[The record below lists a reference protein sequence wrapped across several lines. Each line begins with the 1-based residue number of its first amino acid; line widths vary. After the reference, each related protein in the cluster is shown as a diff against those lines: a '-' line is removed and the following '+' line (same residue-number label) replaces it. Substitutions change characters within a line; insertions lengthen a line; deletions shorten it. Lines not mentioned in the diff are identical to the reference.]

1 MRILL
6 DTHVLLWLL
15 IDHPRLR
22 SDTHTL
28 LKENDLLISSLS
40 CFEIQHKRAIGKL
53 HGNVEISE
61 LFADGMFMELPFTYQ
76 HAEHCLDL
84 PMIHRDPFDRMLIA
98 QSIVERIPLVT
109 SNRYIQQYD
118 FEFIAV

>member
-6 DTHVLLWLL
+6 DTHLLLWLL

-22 SDTHTL
+22 SDTRTL
-28 LKENDLLISSLS
+28 LKESDLLISSLS
-40 CFEIQHKRAIGKL
+40 CYEIQHKRAIGKL

-61 LFADGMFMELPFTYQ
+61 LFVDGMFTELPFTYQ
-76 HAEHCLDL
+76 HAEYTLQL
-84 PMIHRDPFDRMLIA
+84 PMIHRDPFDRMMIA
-98 QSIVERIPLVT
+98 QSIVEGIPLVT
-109 SNRYIQQYD
+109 ADKTIHQYD